1 MSEISTTVENAPIAA
16 PLVKDQHGSDSET
29 DTNTDTDNE
38 LEGIDLVDKVSATI
52 IPVSENV
59 PLKLPNKAR
68 TTFDIGTVTIQTAN
82 ILQRTATVSRD
93 QLNSRTVIKSSSPS
107 SAIANNNA
115 SSQKQHKPDAPM
127 LNYIFDSHSTIKHS
141 HYDPRYIHR
150 LVSRRRQLE

>member
-38 LEGIDLVDKVSATI
+38 LEGIDLVDKISATI

-68 TTFDIGTVTIQTAN
+68 TTFDIGTVTIQTVN

-93 QLNSRTVIKSSSPS
+93 QLNSRTVIKSSTPS

-127 LNYIFDSHSTIKHS
+127 LNYIFDSHSTNKHS
-141 HYDPRYIHR
+141 HYDPRYRHR

>member
-38 LEGIDLVDKVSATI
+38 LEGIDLVDKISASI

-59 PLKLPNKAR
+59 PLKLLNKAR

-93 QLNSRTVIKSSSPS
+93 QLNARTVIKSSSPS

-141 HYDPRYIHR
+141 HYDPR
-150 LVSRRRQLE
+150 